1 MPTVNA
7 MGAWLPLTPPIV
19 QALMGYFQKR
29 NVHCSTT
36 IEGWHRFFSEMVR
49 WGALEESISAT
60 GDGRFECLQQKKSY
74 CG

>member
-1 MPTVNA
+1 MPTVLLYGG
-7 MGAWLPLTPPIV
+7 MVTTYPSPIV

-49 WGALEESISAT
+49 WGALE
-60 GDGRFECLQQKKSY
+60 DVGRIKN
-74 CG
+74 GNW

>member
-1 MPTVNA
+1 MVTTYPS
-7 MGAWLPLTPPIV
+7 PIV

-49 WGALEESISAT
+49 WGALE
-60 GDGRFECLQQKKSY
+60 DVGRIKN
-74 CG
+74 GNW